1 MNTATCRQSTTAR
14 PAPVVKEAPL
24 QPFLDLYLRNHV
36 AQLSIAKEMTGT
48 IRRYFVALLATPL
61 EQLTPIQIEDWFH
74 QIGTRVP
81 SMAIHVYKSVSQG
94 LQTQGAVTLHEPFCA
109 SISGSI

>member
-24 QPFLDLYLRNHV
+24 QPFLDLYLRNRV

-48 IRRYFVALLATPL
+48 IRR
-61 EQLTPIQIEDWFH
+61 
-74 QIGTRVP
+74 
-81 SMAIHVYKSVSQG
+81 
-94 LQTQGAVTLHEPFCA
+94 
-109 SISGSI
+109 